1 MQSSVHREKASSIA
15 MILETRR
22 NVEFPHRNVDK
33 RPRKRPRLAWDAS
46 PLPPPSTVF
55 HPPLYYGPEFAGG
68 LVPSFGYPNMF
79 YNGLPRQGSPP
90 WRPDDKDGH
99 FSFVVGDTLTP
110 RCESFNILSMDC
122 ILAGTFGQVLEC
134 FDDKHKEAVAIKVI
148 RSVPKYREAA
158 MIEIDVLQRLARHDV
173 GGSRCVQIRNWF
185 DYRNH
190 ICIVFEKLGPSLY
203 DFLRKNSYRSF
214 PIDLVRELGRQL
226 LESVAYMHDL
236 RLIHTDLKPENVLLV
251 SSEYIKIPD
260 YKFLSRPTRDGSYFK
275 NLPKSSAIK
284 LIDFGSTTL
293 EHQDHSHIVSTRH
306 YRAPEVILGVGWNY
320 PCDLWSIG
328 CILVE
333 LCSGEAL
340 FQTHENLEHLAM
352 MERVLGPL
360 PPQMVLRADRR
371 SDRYFRRGAK
381 LDWPEGAT
389 SRDSL
394 KAVWKLPRLPN
405 LIMQHVDHSA
415 GDLIDL
421 LLGLLRYDPTERLK
435 AREAL
440 NHPFFTRSREQK
452 MKRKRERH
460 VPCLVFFS
468 LLLCLFL
475 VFIFRPRPRLSF
487 GGCLKRVIT
496 VTLHLKV
503 SVIGFEG
510 TRFISMMESLGRLQP
525 FHLSFPKHP
534 TFAPF
539 RPLIRPNSS
548 FKHTPI
554 KASPSKSQNPIT
566 PLQKSTPFR
575 LFKST
580 CITLTTA
587 AALLFVNLQLKPA
600 AIAAPVAPP
609 PSTESKEQHVTLEE
623 EERALEEHLATH
635 PPDVDSL
642 RSLMEVKIRSR
653 KLTEAVEV
661 VDRLIKLEPEEPE
674 WPVLKANIFTYSGE
688 IDSAKASF
696 EDILAKDPL
705 RVEAYHGLVMAYSDA
720 GLDLNE
726 VESRIEE
733 AMLRCKKENNHND
746 FRDFKLL
753 LAQIRVIEGKH
764 GEALKL
770 YRELVK
776 EEPAD
781 FRPYL
786 CQGVIY
792 TLLKKKDKAEEQ
804 FDKFRE
810 LVPANHPYREYFMDN
825 LIASKLF
832 SEKTQREMAGS
843 ES

>member
-1 MQSSVHREKASSIA
+1 

-33 RPRKRPRLAWDAS
+33 RPRKRPRLAWDAP

-55 HPPLYYGPEFAGG
+55 HPPLYYGPEFTGG

-110 RCESFNILSMDC
+110 RYQILSKMGE
-122 ILAGTFGQVLEC
+122 GTFGQVLEC

-236 RLIHTDLKPENVLLV
+236 RLIHTDLKPENILLV

-381 LDWPEGAT
+381 LDWPEAAT

-440 NHPFFTRSREQK
+440 NHPFFTRSREQTI
-452 MKRKRERH
+452 
-460 VPCLVFFS
+460 S
-468 LLLCLFL
+468 L
-475 VFIFRPRPRLSF
+475 
-487 GGCLKRVIT
+487 T
-496 VTLHLKV
+496 
-503 SVIGFEG
+503 EW

-554 KASPSKSQNPIT
+554 KASSSKSQNPIT

-623 EERALEEHLATH
+623 EERALEEHLTTH
-635 PPDVDSL
+635 LPDVDSL

-753 LAQIRVIEGKH
+753 LAQIRVIDGKH

-810 LVPANHPYREYFMDN
+810 LVPENHPYREYFMEN

>member
-33 RPRKRPRLAWDAS
+33 RPRKRPRLAWDAPPP
-46 PLPPPSTVF
+46 PLPPPSSVF
-55 HPPLYYGPEFAGG
+55 HPPLYYGPEFASGV
-68 LVPSFGYPNMF
+68 VPSFGYPNMF

-110 RCESFNILSMDC
+110 RYQILSKMGE
-122 ILAGTFGQVLEC
+122 GTFGQVLEC
-134 FDDKHKEAVAIKVI
+134 FDNKHKEAVAIKVI

-158 MIEIDVLQRLARHDV
+158 MIEIDVLQRLSRHDV

-236 RLIHTDLKPENVLLV
+236 RLIHTDLKPENILLV

-293 EHQDHSHIVSTRH
+293 EHQDHNHIVSTRH

-360 PPQMVLRADRR
+360 PPHMVLRADRR

-440 NHPFFTRSREQK
+440 NHPFFTRSREQ
-452 MKRKRERH
+452 R
-460 VPCLVFFS
+460 
-468 LLLCLFL
+468 
-475 VFIFRPRPRLSF
+475 
-487 GGCLKRVIT
+487 
-496 VTLHLKV
+496 
-503 SVIGFEG
+503 
-510 TRFISMMESLGRLQP
+510 TRFISIMESLGRLQP

-534 TFAPF
+534 SFPPF

-554 KASPSKSQNPIT
+554 KASSSKSQNPIT
-566 PLQKSTPFR
+566 PLHKSTPFR

-587 AALLFVNLQLKPA
+587 AALLFVNLQLKPP

-609 PSTESKEQHVTLEE
+609 PSTESKEHMTLEE

-688 IDSAKASF
+688 IDSATASF
-696 EDILAKDPL
+696 EEILAKDPL

-720 GLDLNE
+720 GLDLKE
-726 VESRIEE
+726 VESRIQE

-764 GEALKL
+764 SEALKL

-776 EEPAD
+776 EEPGD

-810 LVPANHPYREYFMDN
+810 LVPENHPYREYFMDN